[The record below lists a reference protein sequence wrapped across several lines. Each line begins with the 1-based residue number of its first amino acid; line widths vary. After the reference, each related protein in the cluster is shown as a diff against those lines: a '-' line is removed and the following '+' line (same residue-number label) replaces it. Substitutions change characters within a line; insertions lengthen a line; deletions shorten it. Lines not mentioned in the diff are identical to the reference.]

1 MEATDRSVSGF
12 PSREAVVFDRLEVIE
27 GPTGRRSWPD
37 DVKGRLVVGSY
48 RAKTSVSAFA
58 RRNGIAPSQL
68 FGWRRDAREG
78 RLAIPADEADEVFA
92 SLVVEEPRPPASPS
106 RNHGPLPSG
115 WIELDAAGV
124 VLRLPADMPAAR
136 IAEIARAL
144 A

>member
-12 PSREAVVFDRLEVIE
+12 HSREAVVFDRLEVIE

-37 DVKGRLVVGSY
+37 EVKGRLVVGSY

-78 RLAIPADEADEVFA
+78 RLAIPADETDEVFA
-92 SLVVEEPRPPASPS
+92 SLVVEDPRPPSPPS
-106 RNHGPLPSG
+106 RADGRSPSG
-115 WIELDAAGV
+115 WIEIDAAGV